1 MKKVFLT
8 LVPTFILVACTT
20 QAPET
25 YNTMEYT
32 SYNLNPEAKELI
44 LKNEVTNASI
54 RLIELSNS
62 YVVKDSNSDF
72 RIELDNNGQTGRITN
87 TNGEKREWN
96 GDKGYKIFR
105 KNVADT
111 LVVSY
116 LPTDETPSSVLKFGG
131 EYKFYNK

>member
-8 LVPTFILVACTT
+8 LVPTLMLVACTT
-20 QAPET
+20 QAPEA

-32 SYNLNPEAKELI
+32 SYNLNPEAKDLI
-44 LKNEVTNASI
+44 LQNEVTDASI

-72 RIELDNNGQTGRITN
+72 RIELDNNGQTGRITMDD
-87 TNGEKREWN
+87 GEKREWN
-96 GDKGYKIFR
+96 GDKGYKIYR
-105 KNVADT
+105 KNVGDT

-116 LPTDETPSSVLKFGG
+116 LPTDETPMNILKFGG